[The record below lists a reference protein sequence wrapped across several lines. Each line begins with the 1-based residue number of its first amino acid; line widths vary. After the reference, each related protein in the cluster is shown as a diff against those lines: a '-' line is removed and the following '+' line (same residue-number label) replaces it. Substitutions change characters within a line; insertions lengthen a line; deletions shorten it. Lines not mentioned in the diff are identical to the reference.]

1 MTNKITFFAIVGRGA
16 TVDRPLG
23 LVRRLQ
29 YDNGWEDEVLRRD
42 FSWRRSPLIVEWERG
57 SYDKELVE
65 VSHEQ
70 ASRTSARSSPTRTN
84 GLPARTQAPD
94 LHRPRDDG

>member
-70 ASRTSARSSPTRTN
+70 ASRIVQYLREKFADPDERPAGPDPSP
-84 GLPARTQAPD
+84 
-94 LHRPRDDG
+94 

>member
-16 TVDRPLG
+16 TADRPLG

-29 YDNGWEDEVLRRD
+29 YDNGWEDEVLRKD

-57 SYDKELVE
+57 SYENELVE

-70 ASRTSARSSPTRTN
+70 ASGIVQYLRKKFADP
-84 GLPARTQAPD
+84 GEQPADPD
-94 LHRPRDDG
+94 PGP

>member
-1 MTNKITFFAIVGRGA
+1 MSNKITFFAIVGRGA

-23 LVRRLQ
+23 LLRRLP
-29 YDNGWEDEVLRRD
+29 YDNGREDEVLRKD

-57 SYDKELVE
+57 SYENELVE

-70 ASRTSARSSPTRTN
+70 ASRIVQHFREKFPDRDEQLT
-84 GLPARTQAPD
+84 GPD
-94 LHRPRDDG
+94 LSA

>member
-29 YDNGWEDEVLRRD
+29 YDNGWEDEVLRKD

-57 SYDKELVE
+57 SYENELVE

-70 ASRTSARSSPTRTN
+70 ASGIVQYLREKFADP
-84 GLPARTQAPD
+84 GEQPADPD
-94 LHRPRDDG
+94 PGP

>member
-1 MTNKITFFAIVGRGA
+1 MSNKITFFAIVGREA

-23 LVRRLQ
+23 LLRRLP
-29 YDNGWEDEVLRRD
+29 YDNGWEDEVLRKD

-57 SYDKELVE
+57 SYENELVE

-70 ASRTSARSSPTRTN
+70 ASRIVGYFRERFADRDE
-84 GLPARTQAPD
+84 QAAGPD
-94 LHRPRDDG
+94 LTA

>member
-1 MTNKITFFAIVGRGA
+1 MTNTITFFAIVGRGA

-29 YDNGWEDEVLRRD
+29 YDNGWEDEVLRKD

-57 SYDKELVE
+57 SYENELVE
-65 VSHEQ
+65 VSHQEACRIVRYFREKFADQ
-70 ASRTSARSSPTRTN
+70 DEH
-84 GLPARTQAPD
+84 PAGPD
-94 LHRPRDDG
+94 LSP